1 MFVFIKHLWFTLVTL
16 RELLTRE
23 DVDLAKFKRDPTRR
37 RVQRCNKSHLV
48 FYSLWFLAGI
58 KQLMLKRLRN
68 LLISEYQNQA
78 LKKKDNRD
86 SSLNT
91 QGRLV
96 IKLVILLV
104 CFWVFFLVVLQTR
117 ALWTDEKLSLFVNF
131 PRLNVVSVGLIYTL
145 LYLTPPP
152 PLSQKTHSLLP
163 IGMDSEFH
171 N

>member
-1 MFVFIKHLWFTLVTL
+1 M
-16 RELLTRE
+16 
-23 DVDLAKFKRDPTRR
+23 
-37 RVQRCNKSHLV
+37 

-104 CFWVFFLVVLQTR
+104 CFWVVFFGRFIDSSPLDRWEIIFICKFSPLERCFSR
-117 ALWTDEKLSLFVNF
+117 A
-131 PRLNVVSVGLIYTL
+131 Y
-145 LYLTPPP
+145 LYLTLSHPPP
-152 PLSQKTHSLLP
+152 PPPTFSKNAFTSAHWHGQWISQLNIMTLWTS
-163 IGMDSEFH
+163 
-171 N
+171 

>member
-23 DVDLAKFKRDPTRR
+23 DVDFAKFKRDPTRR

-152 PLSQKTHSLLP
+152 LSQKTPSLLP